1 MPFTF
6 QIQSAPIEIDGQVEQ
21 VGVEDQCIENKTT
34 NELLS
39 IPKVRKQY
47 AYDFL
52 EVKRTKIEKKKKS
65 EQEK

>member
-1 MPFTF
+1 MPFIF
-6 QIQSAPIEIDGQVEQ
+6 LIQSAHTEIDAQQ

-39 IPKVRKQY
+39 ISKGRDQY
-47 AYDFL
+47 RCDFMQ
-52 EVKRTKIEKKKKS
+52 VKRTKIEKKKKS

>member
-34 NELLS
+34 NEMLS
-39 IPKVRKQY
+39 ISKGRDKDE
-47 AYDFL
+47 YDFMQ
-52 EVKRTKIEKKKKS
+52 VKRTKIRIFDKKKKT
-65 EQEK
+65 

>member
-1 MPFTF
+1 MPFIF
-6 QIQSAPIEIDGQVEQ
+6 QIQSADTKIDAQQ

-39 IPKVRKQY
+39 IPKGRKHCG
-47 AYDFL
+47 YDFL

>member
-34 NELLS
+34 NEQLS
-39 IPKVRKQY
+39 ISKGRNQDV
-47 AYDFL
+47 YDFMQ
-52 EVKRTKIEKKKKS
+52 VTRTKIEKKS